1 MRAVVI
7 HHMYC
12 SVSIVLTV
20 FYLREVLFGNWLT
33 GSEATDNST
42 KNYSSDLGSNV
53 ARTFPNYLIWSGTW
67 NRNCFQKW
75 KITGKHPVFLK
86 TATFLFST
94 ERFLIFWGPCFSL
107 FDFSPSFDVAFHVS
121 CHPSSLRWLLHT
133 REVFTS
139 YFRWSRQSNADRGS
153 LQICIMRTC

>member
-1 MRAVVI
+1 MCAVI
-7 HHMYC
+7 IQYMYC
-12 SVSIVLTV
+12 SVSTVVLYSV
-20 FYLREVLFGNWLT
+20 WERYYLATDFQET
-33 GSEATDNST
+33 TDNST

-94 ERFLIFWGPCFSL
+94 ERFLIFWGPCFSW
-107 FDFSPSFDVAFHVS
+107 FDFSRHLMSRFVFRVIHLLSVGYYT
-121 CHPSSLRWLLHT
+121 HEKSLKVNTDGVDKALLIEALCRLAT
-133 REVFTS
+133 WGLDEK
-139 YFRWSRQSNADRGS
+139 
-153 LQICIMRTC
+153 